1 MKTPIP
7 RRMNKGE
14 IQSKFSKDFHIFIGL
29 DLSGGSLPQDFK
41 GWLQAAQAEQL
52 KVPELIQGE
61 MMTAAIYNGDTKGM
75 RLIKKNE
82 D

>member
-1 MKTPIP
+1 
-7 RRMNKGE
+7 MNKGE

-41 GWLQAAQAEQL
+41 GWLQASQAEQL